1 MINYTIPSENS
12 SEHWTYFNVDNKNV
26 LDIGCGIWYTK
37 DMEETSP
44 IFFAKTANRVVAI
57 DSNGSDIEKLKEYV
71 NKNEK
76 YTFKKVI
83 VTDAQQIRDLITE
96 YSITALK
103 CDIEGHERV
112 LLGLSNEDLEF
123 VTEIAI
129 EFHTHDLKDSFMKKI
144 PEWGYNIDCVANFKA
159 TPDNLGVIFA
169 SK

>member
-1 MINYTIPSENS
+1 MIDYTIPSENS
-12 SEHWTYFNVDNKNV
+12 SDHWPYFDVDNKNV

-44 IFFAKTANRVVAI
+44 IFFAKTANYVVAI
-57 DSNGSDIEKLKEYV
+57 DSNDGDIEKFKEYV
-71 NKNEK
+71 KEDK
-76 YTFKKVI
+76 KFTFKKVI

-96 YSITALK
+96 YSINALK

-112 LLGLSNEDLEF
+112 LLGLTNEDLES
-123 VTEIAI
+123 VTEMAI

-144 PEWGYNIDCVANFKA
+144 PEWGYNIKCVANFAA
-159 TPDNLGVIFA
+159 TPDNMGVIFA